1 MEDEQTM
8 TGGAAVEDERTTA
21 GGAAVEDERTAAA
34 GGMTVDSRALA
45 WNGAQR
51 SAGGTADGRAPSCG
65 GATALD
71 DMLASDGAPARAEP
85 AAGGGDG
92 LRAPIEA
99 VMMVAAEPVPASD
112 IADAL
117 GVDQEEAD
125 GALRALAR
133 SYREEGR
140 GFELREAAGGWRVYS
155 SPRFADVVG
164 RFVVGTAQARLS
176 QAALETL
183 AIIAYRQPVTRARVS
198 RVRGVGVDA
207 VVRTLMARGL
217 IAEVGETE
225 SGARLYGTTSE
236 FLEKMG
242 LGSLEDLVP
251 LAPYLPAAEELD
263 DLEDQL

>member
-1 MEDEQTM
+1 M
-8 TGGAAVEDERTTA
+8 
-21 GGAAVEDERTAAA
+21 EDERTAVGDGVTAD
-34 GGMTVDSRALA
+34 GRALA
-45 WNGAQR
+45 GNGAPRSAGGTADGRALTESGAQR
-51 SAGGTADGRAPSCG
+51 GAGGTADGRAPSCG
-65 GATALD
+65 GTTALD
-71 DMLASDGAPARAEP
+71 DMPAPDGAPARAEP
-85 AAGGGDG
+85 AAGGGG

-183 AIIAYRQPVTRARVS
+183 AIIAYRQPITRARVS

-236 FLEKMG
+236 FLEKMS

>member
-1 MEDEQTM
+1 M
-8 TGGAAVEDERTTA
+8 TADG
-21 GGAAVEDERTAAA
+21 
-34 GGMTVDSRALA
+34 RALA
-45 WNGAQR
+45 ESGAQR
-51 SAGGTADGRAPSCG
+51 SGGGTAGSRAPSCG

-71 DMLASDGAPARAEP
+71 DMPAPGGAPARAEP
-85 AAGGGDG
+85 AAGGGG

-117 GVDQEEAD
+117 GVDQEKAD

>member
-1 MEDEQTM
+1 MDDDERSAAGDGMKADSQALTGNGAPRSGGGTEDGRVPSG
-8 TGGAAVEDERTTA
+8 GGAA
-21 GGAAVEDERTAAA
+21 
-34 GGMTVDSRALA
+34 
-45 WNGAQR
+45 
-51 SAGGTADGRAPSCG
+51 
-65 GATALD
+65 ALD
-71 DMLASDGAPARAEP
+71 DMRALDGAPARAEP
-85 AAGGGDG
+85 QPAADSGDG

-117 GVDQEEAD
+117 GVEEEEAD

-183 AIIAYRQPVTRARVS
+183 AIIAYRQPITRARVS

>member
-1 MEDEQTM
+1 MTADSQALTGDGAPRSGGGTEDGRVPSGGGAPALDGVPGPGGALAWDGIPGP
-8 TGGAAVEDERTTA
+8 GGAAV
-21 GGAAVEDERTAAA
+21 
-34 GGMTVDSRALA
+34 
-45 WNGAQR
+45 
-51 SAGGTADGRAPSCG
+51 
-65 GATALD
+65 
-71 DMLASDGAPARAEP
+71 RAEP
-85 AAGGGDG
+85 EPEADSDDC

-117 GVDQEEAD
+117 GVDEEEAD

-183 AIIAYRQPVTRARVS
+183 AIIAYRQPITRARVS

-242 LGSLEDLVP
+242 LDSLEDLVP

>member
-1 MEDEQTM
+1 MD
-8 TGGAAVEDERTTA
+8 
-21 GGAAVEDERTAAA
+21 DERTAA
-34 GGMTVDSRALA
+34 GDGMKADSQALTG
-45 WNGAQR
+45 NGAPR
-51 SAGGTADGRAPSCG
+51 SGGGTEDGRVPSG
-65 GATALD
+65 G
-71 DMLASDGAPARAEP
+71 GAPASDDVPGPGGAAVRAEP
-85 AAGGGDG
+85 EPAADSGDG

-117 GVDQEEAD
+117 GVDEEEAD

-183 AIIAYRQPVTRARVS
+183 AIIAYRQPITRARVS

>member
-1 MEDEQTM
+1 MD
-8 TGGAAVEDERTTA
+8 DERT
-21 GGAAVEDERTAAA
+21 
-34 GGMTVDSRALA
+34 
-45 WNGAQR
+45 
-51 SAGGTADGRAPSCG
+51 
-65 GATALD
+65 
-71 DMLASDGAPARAEP
+71 
-85 AAGGGDG
+85 AGGGDG

-164 RFVVGTAQARLS
+164 RFVVGAAQARLS

-183 AIIAYRQPVTRARVS
+183 AIIAYPRLQGARGRRRRRRADPHGPRPDRRSGGNGIRRAPVWYYQRVS
-198 RVRGVGVDA
+198 
-207 VVRTLMARGL
+207 
-217 IAEVGETE
+217 
-225 SGARLYGTTSE
+225 
-236 FLEKMG
+236 
-242 LGSLEDLVP
+242 
-251 LAPYLPAAEELD
+251 
-263 DLEDQL
+263 

>member
-1 MEDEQTM
+1 M
-8 TGGAAVEDERTTA
+8 
-21 GGAAVEDERTAAA
+21 EDERTAVGDGVTAD
-34 GGMTVDSRALA
+34 GRALA
-45 WNGAQR
+45 GNGAPR
-51 SAGGTADGRAPSCG
+51 SAGGTADGRALTESGAQRGAGGTADGRAPSG
-65 GATALD
+65 GGTTALD
-71 DMLASDGAPARAEP
+71 DMPAPDGAPARAEP

-99 VMMVAAEPVPASD
+99 VMMVAAEPVTASD

>member
-8 TGGAAVEDERTTA
+8 TGGAAVD
-21 GGAAVEDERTAAA
+21 DERTAAA
-34 GGMTVDSRALA
+34 GGMTVDGRALA
-45 WNGAQR
+45 GNGAPR
-51 SAGGTADGRAPSCG
+51 SAGGTADGRALTESGAQRSGGRTADGRAPSCG
-65 GATALD
+65 GTTALD
-71 DMLASDGAPARAEP
+71 DMPAPDGAPARAEP

-133 SYREEGR
+133 SYMEEGR

-164 RFVVGTAQARLS
+164 RFVVGTAQARLP
-176 QAALETL
+176 
-183 AIIAYRQPVTRARVS
+183 ITRARVS

>member
-1 MEDEQTM
+1 MDDDERPAAGDGMKADSQAPTGNGAPRSGGGTEDGRVPSG
-8 TGGAAVEDERTTA
+8 GGAA
-21 GGAAVEDERTAAA
+21 
-34 GGMTVDSRALA
+34 
-45 WNGAQR
+45 
-51 SAGGTADGRAPSCG
+51 
-65 GATALD
+65 ALD
-71 DMLASDGAPARAEP
+71 DMRALDGAPARVEP
-85 AAGGGDG
+85 EPGADSGDG

-117 GVDQEEAD
+117 GVDEEEAD

-164 RFVVGTAQARLS
+164 RFVVGTTQARLS

-183 AIIAYRQPVTRARVS
+183 AIIAYRQPITRARVS

>member
-1 MEDEQTM
+1 MD
-8 TGGAAVEDERTTA
+8 
-21 GGAAVEDERTAAA
+21 DERTAA
-34 GGMTVDSRALA
+34 GDGMKADSQALTG
-45 WNGAQR
+45 NGAPR
-51 SAGGTADGRAPSCG
+51 SGGGTEDGRVPSG
-65 GATALD
+65 G
-71 DMLASDGAPARAEP
+71 GAPASDDVPGPGGAAVRAEP
-85 AAGGGDG
+85 EPAADSGDG

-117 GVDQEEAD
+117 GVDEEEAD
-125 GALRALAR
+125 GALRALAH

-164 RFVVGTAQARLS
+164 RFVVGTTQARLS

-183 AIIAYRQPVTRARVS
+183 AIIAYRQPITRARVS